1 MNFGLSAD
9 TDYADRIRELANK
22 KFLTNSDAH
31 SLPKIAREYNTFE
44 MENISFESY
53 KKVLGYEDKIQNG
66 YNNDDNKEVNISKL
80 DKEEKSKSKS
90 KTETEN
96 KTVNYIVCNNGMYSR
111 LGKYNKTYCDIC
123 ECVSEIED
131 GKCKKCGSKKIVKG
145 VEDRVLEIADGE
157 SISPKNRPK
166 YMYKIPL
173 EYIPKLG
180 KKTKEKMLELYGTEM
195 NILNKVS
202 IKNIEENFGK
212 QIAKNI
218 EIARNGN
225 ITIVKRRWSEIMEK

>member
-9 TDYADRIRELANK
+9 TEYADRIRELANK

-44 MENISFESY
+44 MENISFESF
-53 KKVLGYEDKIQNG
+53 KKALGYE
-66 YNNDDNKEVNISKL
+66 
-80 DKEEKSKSKS
+80 EEKSKSK
-90 KTETEN
+90 TE
-96 KTVNYIVCNNGMYSR
+96 KLNYIVCNNGMYSR

-123 ECVSEIED
+123 ECVSEIKD

-145 VEDRVLEIADGE
+145 VEDRVLEIADGK
-157 SISPKNRPK
+157 SVSPKDRPQ

-180 KKTKEKMLELYGTEM
+180 KKTKERMLEFYGTEM

-202 IKNIEENFGK
+202 IENIEENFGK

-225 ITIVKRRWSEIMEK
+225 ITIEKRWWSEYMEK

>member
-1 MNFGLSAD
+1 MSFGLSAD
-9 TDYADRIRELANK
+9 TDYADRIRELADK

-44 MENISFESY
+44 MENISFESF

-66 YNNDDNKEVNISKL
+66 DNKL
-80 DKEEKSKSKS
+80 
-90 KTETEN
+90 
-96 KTVNYIVCNNGMYSR
+96 NYIVCNNGMYSR
-111 LGKYNKTYCDIC
+111 LGKYNNTYCDMC

-157 SISPKNRPK
+157 SISPKNRPE

>member
-9 TDYADRIRELANK
+9 TDYADRIRELADK

-44 MENISFESY
+44 MENISFESF

-66 YNNDDNKEVNISKL
+66 DNKL
-80 DKEEKSKSKS
+80 
-90 KTETEN
+90 
-96 KTVNYIVCNNGMYSR
+96 NYIVCNNGMYSR
-111 LGKYNKTYCDIC
+111 LGKYNKTYCDMC
-123 ECVSEIED
+123 EAVSEIED

-145 VEDRVLEIADGE
+145 VEDRVLEIADGK
-157 SISPKNRPK
+157 SISPKNRPE

-202 IKNIEENFGK
+202 IENIEENFGK

-225 ITIVKRRWSEIMEK
+225 ITIEKRRWSGIMEK

>member
-9 TDYADRIRELANK
+9 TEYADRIRELANK

-44 MENISFESY
+44 MENISFESF
-53 KKVLGYEDKIQNG
+53 KKVLGYEDEIQN
-66 YNNDDNKEVNISKL
+66 DNKEAKSNSKNR
-80 DKEEKSKSKS
+80 
-90 KTETEN
+90 N
-96 KTVNYIVCNNGMYSR
+96 KRLNYIVYNNGMYSR
-111 LGKYNKTYCDIC
+111 LGKYNKTYCDMC

-145 VEDRVLEIADGE
+145 VEDRVLEIADGK
-157 SISPKNRPK
+157 SISPKNRPE
-166 YMYKIPL
+166 YIYKIPL

-202 IKNIEENFGK
+202 IENIEENFGK

-225 ITIVKRRWSEIMEK
+225 ITIQNGGGGIYGKLIV

>member
-9 TDYADRIRELANK
+9 TDYADRIRELADK

-44 MENISFESY
+44 MENISFESF
-53 KKVLGYEDKIQNG
+53 KKVLGYE
-66 YNNDDNKEVNISKL
+66 
-80 DKEEKSKSKS
+80 EEKSES
-90 KTETEN
+90 ET
-96 KTVNYIVCNNGMYSR
+96 KKLNYIVCNNGMYSR
-111 LGKYNKTYCDIC
+111 LGKYNKTYCDMC

-157 SISPKNRPK
+157 SISPKNRPE

>member
-1 MNFGLSAD
+1 MSFGLSAD
-9 TDYADRIRELANK
+9 TDYADRIRELADK

-44 MENISFESY
+44 MENISFESF

-66 YNNDDNKEVNISKL
+66 YNKL
-80 DKEEKSKSKS
+80 
-90 KTETEN
+90 
-96 KTVNYIVCNNGMYSR
+96 NYIVCNNGMYSR
-111 LGKYNKTYCDIC
+111 LGKYNKTYCDMC

-157 SISPKNRPK
+157 SISPKNRPE

-225 ITIVKRRWSEIMEK
+225 ITIVKRRWSGIMEK

>member
-1 MNFGLSAD
+1 MSFGLSAD
-9 TDYADRIRELANK
+9 TDYADRIRELADK

-44 MENISFESY
+44 MENISFESF
-53 KKVLGYEDKIQNG
+53 KKVLGYE
-66 YNNDDNKEVNISKL
+66 
-80 DKEEKSKSKS
+80 EEKSES
-90 KTETEN
+90 ET
-96 KTVNYIVCNNGMYSR
+96 KKLNYIVCNNGMYSR

-157 SISPKNRPK
+157 SISPKNRPE

-225 ITIVKRRWSEIMEK
+225 ITIVKRR

>member
-9 TDYADRIRELANK
+9 TEYADRIRELANK

-44 MENISFESY
+44 MENISFESF
-53 KKVLGYEDKIQNG
+53 KKVLGYEDEIQN
-66 YNNDDNKEVNISKL
+66 DNKEAKSNSKNR
-80 DKEEKSKSKS
+80 
-90 KTETEN
+90 N
-96 KTVNYIVCNNGMYSR
+96 KRLNYIVCNNGMYSR
-111 LGKYNKTYCDIC
+111 LGKYNKTYCDMC

-131 GKCKKCGSKKIVKG
+131 EKCKKCGSKKIVKG
-145 VEDRVLEIADGE
+145 VEDRVLEIADGK
-157 SISPKNRPK
+157 SISPKNRPE
-166 YMYKIPL
+166 YIYKIPL

-202 IKNIEENFGK
+202 IENIEENFGK

-225 ITIVKRRWSEIMEK
+225 ITIQNGGGGIYGKLIV

>member
-1 MNFGLSAD
+1 MSFGLSAD
-9 TDYADRIRELANK
+9 TDYADRIRELASK
-22 KFLTNSDAH
+22 RFLTNSDAH

-44 MENISFESY
+44 MENISFESF

-66 YNNDDNKEVNISKL
+66 DNKL
-80 DKEEKSKSKS
+80 
-90 KTETEN
+90 
-96 KTVNYIVCNNGMYSR
+96 NYIVCNNGMYSR
-111 LGKYNKTYCDIC
+111 LGKYNKTYCDMC

-157 SISPKNRPK
+157 SISPKNRPE

-195 NILNKVS
+195 NILNKIS

-212 QIAKNI
+212 QIAQNI

-225 ITIVKRRWSEIMEK
+225 ITIKNGGGGIYGKLII

>member
-9 TDYADRIRELANK
+9 TDYGDRIRELADK

-44 MENISFESY
+44 MENISFESF

-66 YNNDDNKEVNISKL
+66 DNKL
-80 DKEEKSKSKS
+80 
-90 KTETEN
+90 
-96 KTVNYIVCNNGMYSR
+96 NYIVCNNGMYSR
-111 LGKYNKTYCDIC
+111 LGKYNKTYCDMC

-180 KKTKEKMLELYGTEM
+180 KKTKEKMLEFYGTEM

>member
-1 MNFGLSAD
+1 MSFGLSAD
-9 TDYADRIRELANK
+9 TDYADRIRELADK

-44 MENISFESY
+44 MENISFESF

-66 YNNDDNKEVNISKL
+66 DNKL
-80 DKEEKSKSKS
+80 
-90 KTETEN
+90 
-96 KTVNYIVCNNGMYSR
+96 NYIVCNNGMYSR
-111 LGKYNKTYCDIC
+111 LGKYNKTYCDMC

-157 SISPKNRPK
+157 SISPKNRPE

-180 KKTKEKMLELYGTEM
+180 KKTKEKMLEFYGTEM

>member
-9 TDYADRIRELANK
+9 TEYADRIRELADK

-44 MENISFESY
+44 MENISFESF
-53 KKVLGYEDKIQNG
+53 KKVLGYEDEIQN
-66 YNNDDNKEVNISKL
+66 DNKEAKSNSKNR
-80 DKEEKSKSKS
+80 
-90 KTETEN
+90 N
-96 KTVNYIVCNNGMYSR
+96 KTLNYIVCNNGMYSR
-111 LGKYNKTYCDIC
+111 LGKYNKTYCDMC

-145 VEDRVLEIADGE
+145 VEDRVLEIADGK
-157 SISPKNRPK
+157 SISPKNRPE
-166 YMYKIPL
+166 YIYKIPL

-202 IKNIEENFGK
+202 IENIEENFGK
-212 QIAKNI
+212 QIDKNI

-225 ITIVKRRWSEIMEK
+225 ITIQNGGGGIYGKLIV

>member
-1 MNFGLSAD
+1 MSFGLSAD
-9 TDYADRIRELANK
+9 TDYADRIRELADK

-44 MENISFESY
+44 MENISFELF

-66 YNNDDNKEVNISKL
+66 DNKL
-80 DKEEKSKSKS
+80 
-90 KTETEN
+90 
-96 KTVNYIVCNNGMYSR
+96 NYIVCNNGMYSR
-111 LGKYNKTYCDIC
+111 LGKYNKTYCDMC

-145 VEDRVLEIADGE
+145 VEDRVLEIADGK
-157 SISPKNRPK
+157 SISPKNRPE

-225 ITIVKRRWSEIMEK
+225 ITIEKRRWSGIMEK

>member
-9 TDYADRIRELANK
+9 TEYADRIRELADK

-44 MENISFESY
+44 MENISFESF
-53 KKVLGYEDKIQNG
+53 KKVLGYED
-66 YNNDDNKEVNISKL
+66 E
-80 DKEEKSKSKS
+80 KSKS
-90 KTETEN
+90 KTE
-96 KTVNYIVCNNGMYSR
+96 KLNYIVCNNGMYSR
-111 LGKYNKTYCDIC
+111 LGKYNKTYCDMC

-131 GKCKKCGSKKIVKG
+131 EKCKKCGSKKIVKG
-145 VEDRVLEIADGE
+145 VEDRVIEIADGK
-157 SISPKNRPK
+157 SISPENRPE
-166 YMYKIPL
+166 YIYKIPL

-202 IKNIEENFGK
+202 IENIEENFGK

-225 ITIVKRRWSEIMEK
+225 ITIKNGGGGIYGKLIV

>member
-1 MNFGLSAD
+1 MSFGLSAD
-9 TDYADRIRELANK
+9 TDYADRIRELADK

-44 MENISFESY
+44 MENISFESF

-66 YNNDDNKEVNISKL
+66 DNKL
-80 DKEEKSKSKS
+80 
-90 KTETEN
+90 
-96 KTVNYIVCNNGMYSR
+96 NYIVCNNGMYSR
-111 LGKYNKTYCDIC
+111 LGKYNKTYCDMC

-157 SISPKNRPK
+157 SISPKNRPE

-202 IKNIEENFGK
+202 IKNIE
-212 QIAKNI
+212 
-218 EIARNGN
+218 IARNGN

>member
-1 MNFGLSAD
+1 MSFGLSAD
-9 TDYADRIRELANK
+9 TDYADRIRELADK

-44 MENISFESY
+44 MENISFESF

-66 YNNDDNKEVNISKL
+66 YNKL
-80 DKEEKSKSKS
+80 
-90 KTETEN
+90 
-96 KTVNYIVCNNGMYSR
+96 NYIVCNNGMYSR
-111 LGKYNKTYCDIC
+111 LGKYNKTYCDMC

-145 VEDRVLEIADGE
+145 VEDRVIEIADGK
-157 SISPKNRPK
+157 SISPESRPE
-166 YMYKIPL
+166 YIYKIPL

-202 IKNIEENFGK
+202 IENIEENFGK

-225 ITIVKRRWSEIMEK
+225 ITIQNGGGGIYGKLIV

>member
-9 TDYADRIRELANK
+9 TEYADRIRELANK

-44 MENISFESY
+44 MENISFESF

-66 YNNDDNKEVNISKL
+66 DNKL
-80 DKEEKSKSKS
+80 
-90 KTETEN
+90 
-96 KTVNYIVCNNGMYSR
+96 NYIVCNNGMYSR
-111 LGKYNKTYCDIC
+111 LGKYNKTYCDMC

-157 SISPKNRPK
+157 SISPKNRPE

>member
-1 MNFGLSAD
+1 MSFGLSAD
-9 TDYADRIRELANK
+9 TDYADRIRELADK

-44 MENISFESY
+44 MENISFELF

-66 YNNDDNKEVNISKL
+66 DNKL
-80 DKEEKSKSKS
+80 
-90 KTETEN
+90 
-96 KTVNYIVCNNGMYSR
+96 NYIVCNNGMYSR
-111 LGKYNKTYCDIC
+111 LGKYNKTYCDMC

-157 SISPKNRPK
+157 SISPKNRPE

-225 ITIVKRRWSEIMEK
+225 ITIVKRRWSGIMEK

>member
-1 MNFGLSAD
+1 MSFGLSAD
-9 TDYADRIRELANK
+9 TDYADGIRELADK

-44 MENISFESY
+44 MENISFESF

-66 YNNDDNKEVNISKL
+66 DNKL
-80 DKEEKSKSKS
+80 
-90 KTETEN
+90 
-96 KTVNYIVCNNGMYSR
+96 NYIVCNNGMYSR
-111 LGKYNKTYCDIC
+111 LGKYNKTYCDMC

-157 SISPKNRPK
+157 SISPKNRPE

-180 KKTKEKMLELYGTEM
+180 KKTKEKMLEFYGTEM

-225 ITIVKRRWSEIMEK
+225 ITIVKRRWSGIMEK

>member
-1 MNFGLSAD
+1 MSFGLSAD
-9 TDYADRIRELANK
+9 TDYADRIRELADK

-44 MENISFESY
+44 MENISFESF
-53 KKVLGYEDKIQNG
+53 KKVLGYE
-66 YNNDDNKEVNISKL
+66 
-80 DKEEKSKSKS
+80 EEKSES
-90 KTETEN
+90 ET
-96 KTVNYIVCNNGMYSR
+96 KKLNYIVCNNGMYSR

-157 SISPKNRPK
+157 SISPNNRPK

>member
-9 TDYADRIRELANK
+9 TEYADRIRELADK

-44 MENISFESY
+44 MENISFESF

-66 YNNDDNKEVNISKL
+66 YNKL
-80 DKEEKSKSKS
+80 
-90 KTETEN
+90 
-96 KTVNYIVCNNGMYSR
+96 NYIVCNNGMYSR
-111 LGKYNKTYCDIC
+111 LGKYNKTYCDMC

-157 SISPKNRPK
+157 SISPKNRPE

>member
-1 MNFGLSAD
+1 LNFGLSAD
-9 TDYADRIRELANK
+9 TEYADRIRELANK

-44 MENISFESY
+44 MENISFESF
-53 KKVLGYEDKIQNG
+53 KKVLGYEDEIQN
-66 YNNDDNKEVNISKL
+66 DNKEAKSNSKNR
-80 DKEEKSKSKS
+80 
-90 KTETEN
+90 N
-96 KTVNYIVCNNGMYSR
+96 KTLNYIVCNNGMYSR
-111 LGKYNKTYCDIC
+111 LGKYNKTYCDMC

-145 VEDRVLEIADGE
+145 VEDRVLEIADGK
-157 SISPKNRPK
+157 SISPKNRPE
-166 YMYKIPL
+166 YIYKIPL

-202 IKNIEENFGK
+202 IENIEENFGK

-225 ITIVKRRWSEIMEK
+225 ITIQNGGGGIYGKLIV

>member
-1 MNFGLSAD
+1 LSFGLSAD
-9 TDYADRIRELANK
+9 TDYADRIRELADK

-44 MENISFESY
+44 MENISFESF

-66 YNNDDNKEVNISKL
+66 YNKL
-80 DKEEKSKSKS
+80 
-90 KTETEN
+90 
-96 KTVNYIVCNNGMYSR
+96 NYIVCNNGMYSR
-111 LGKYNKTYCDIC
+111 LGKYNKTYCDMC

-157 SISPKNRPK
+157 SISPKNRPE

>member
-1 MNFGLSAD
+1 MSFGLSAD
-9 TDYADRIRELANK
+9 TDYADRIRELADK

-44 MENISFESY
+44 MENISFESF
-53 KKVLGYEDKIQNG
+53 KKVLGYE
-66 YNNDDNKEVNISKL
+66 
-80 DKEEKSKSKS
+80 EEKSES
-90 KTETEN
+90 ET
-96 KTVNYIVCNNGMYSR
+96 KKLNYIVCNNGMYSR

-157 SISPKNRPK
+157 SISPKNRPE
-166 YMYKIPL
+166 YMYKIP
-173 EYIPKLG
+173 PKLG

>member
-1 MNFGLSAD
+1 MSFGLSAD
-9 TDYADRIRELANK
+9 TDYADRIRELADK

-44 MENISFESY
+44 MENISFESF
-53 KKVLGYEDKIQNG
+53 KKVLGYEDKIQ
-66 YNNDDNKEVNISKL
+66 NDDNKEVNISKL
-80 DKEEKSKSKS
+80 DKEEKRDI

-180 KKTKEKMLELYGTEM
+180 KKTKEKMLEFYGTEM

>member
-1 MNFGLSAD
+1 MSFGLSAD
-9 TDYADRIRELANK
+9 TDYADRIRELADK

-44 MENISFESY
+44 MENISFESF

-66 YNNDDNKEVNISKL
+66 YNKL
-80 DKEEKSKSKS
+80 
-90 KTETEN
+90 
-96 KTVNYIVCNNGMYSR
+96 NYIVCNNGMYSR
-111 LGKYNKTYCDIC
+111 LGKYNKTYCDMC

-225 ITIVKRRWSEIMEK
+225 ITIVKRRWSGIMEK

>member
-9 TDYADRIRELANK
+9 TEYADRIRELADK

-44 MENISFESY
+44 MENISFESF
-53 KKVLGYEDKIQNG
+53 KKVLGYEDEIQN
-66 YNNDDNKEVNISKL
+66 DNKEAKSNSKNR
-80 DKEEKSKSKS
+80 
-90 KTETEN
+90 N
-96 KTVNYIVCNNGMYSR
+96 KTLNHIVCNNGMYSR
-111 LGKYNKTYCDIC
+111 LGKYNKTYCYVC

-145 VEDRVLEIADGE
+145 VEDRVLEIADGK
-157 SISPKNRPK
+157 SISPKNRPE
-166 YMYKIPL
+166 YIYKIPL

-202 IKNIEENFGK
+202 IENIEENFGK

-225 ITIVKRRWSEIMEK
+225 ITIQNGGGGIYGKLIV

>member
-9 TDYADRIRELANK
+9 TEYADRIRELANK

-44 MENISFESY
+44 MENISFESF
-53 KKVLGYEDKIQNG
+53 KKVLGYEDEIQN
-66 YNNDDNKEVNISKL
+66 DNKEV
-80 DKEEKSKSKS
+80 KSKSKNR
-90 KTETEN
+90 N
-96 KTVNYIVCNNGMYSR
+96 KTLNYIVCNNGMYSR
-111 LGKYNKTYCDIC
+111 LGKYNKTYCDMC

-145 VEDRVLEIADGE
+145 VEDRVIEIADGK
-157 SISPKNRPK
+157 SISPKNRPE
-166 YMYKIPL
+166 YIYKIPL

-202 IKNIEENFGK
+202 IENIEENFGK

-225 ITIVKRRWSEIMEK
+225 ITIQNGGGGIYGKLIV

>member
-1 MNFGLSAD
+1 MSFGLSAD
-9 TDYADRIRELANK
+9 TDYADRIRELADK

-44 MENISFESY
+44 MENISFASF

-66 YNNDDNKEVNISKL
+66 DNKL
-80 DKEEKSKSKS
+80 
-90 KTETEN
+90 
-96 KTVNYIVCNNGMYSR
+96 NYIVCNNGMYSR
-111 LGKYNKTYCDIC
+111 LGKYNKTYCDMC

>member
-9 TDYADRIRELANK
+9 TEYADRIRELADK

-44 MENISFESY
+44 MENISFESF

-66 YNNDDNKEVNISKL
+66 DNKL
-80 DKEEKSKSKS
+80 
-90 KTETEN
+90 
-96 KTVNYIVCNNGMYSR
+96 NYIVCNNGMYSR
-111 LGKYNKTYCDIC
+111 LGKYNKTYCDMC

-131 GKCKKCGSKKIVKG
+131 GKCKKCGTKKIVKG

-157 SISPKNRPK
+157 SISPKNRPE

>member
-9 TDYADRIRELANK
+9 TDYADRIRELADK

-44 MENISFESY
+44 MENISFESF

-66 YNNDDNKEVNISKL
+66 DNKL
-80 DKEEKSKSKS
+80 
-90 KTETEN
+90 
-96 KTVNYIVCNNGMYSR
+96 NYIVCNNGMYSR
-111 LGKYNKTYCDIC
+111 LGKYNKTYCDMC

-157 SISPKNRPK
+157 SISPKNRPE

-180 KKTKEKMLELYGTEM
+180 KKTKEKMLEFYGTEM

-225 ITIVKRRWSEIMEK
+225 ITIVKRWWSEIMEK